1 MIRNCILVHLN
12 CCNKMPWNGWLINNR
27 NLYFTALEA
36 GKSKIIF
43 PADLESG
50 ENLLP
55 GSFSSLFTMSSY
67 DRSEQGGHWDHFF

>member
-1 MIRNCILVHLN
+1 MSGEVRGQVVWCGLGEGMIQNCILVHLN
-12 CCNKMPWNGWLINNR
+12 CCNKMLWNGWLVNR

-50 ENLLP
+50 ENLAH
-55 GSFSSLFTMSSY
+55 GS
-67 DRSEQGGHWDHFF
+67 